1 MDCIELEEA
10 IPSDLTIMIFT
21 EGTILKPSSWF
32 RLYHHKS
39 YVPIGNCVEII
50 KGWRAQ
56 GANIV
61 YCTSQK
67 GNKARDIAFL
77 LKQYGFTGSKLYF
90 RNRGEKYKDIVE
102 MIRPKVLIEDDCRS
116 IGGSWQ
122 MCITKVDPGI
132 KGKIRSIVV
141 PEFKGIDHLPR
152 KLSTLA
158 QRAATLPTGTGLP
171 AEDFYN

>member
-10 IPSDLTIMIFT
+10 TRSDLTIMIFT
-21 EGTILKPSSWF
+21 EGTILKPTAWF
-32 RLYHHKS
+32 RLYQHKS

-50 KGWRAQ
+50 RGWREQ

-67 GNKARDIAFL
+67 ENKARDIAFL
-77 LKQYGFTGSKLYF
+77 LKQYGFTGSRLYF
-90 RNRGEKYKDIVE
+90 RNKGDKYKDIVE
-102 MIRPKVLIEDDCRS
+102 TILPDVLIEDDCKS

-122 MCITKVDPGI
+122 MCITKVDPEI
-132 KGKIRSIVV
+132 KGKIRSIIV
-141 PEFKGIDHLPR
+141 PEFKGIDHLPG
-152 KLSTLA
+152 KLSDLA
-158 QRAATLPTGTGLP
+158 QRSAIPPTGTGLP